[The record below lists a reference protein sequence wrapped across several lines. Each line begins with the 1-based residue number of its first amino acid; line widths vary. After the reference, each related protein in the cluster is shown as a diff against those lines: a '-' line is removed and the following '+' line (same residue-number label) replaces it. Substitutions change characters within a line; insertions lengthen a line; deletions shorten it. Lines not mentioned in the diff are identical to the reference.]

1 MIKPCIAF
9 KEKAE
14 EAVKLYTSIFPNSK
28 IVSVEKAE
36 KATGPVYEGQVLGIE
51 FILDGREFL
60 AFDGGPTFAFSEGNS
75 LMVMCKTQ
83 EEVDR
88 YWTKLTANGGEEGP
102 CGWLKDRFG
111 LSWQIV
117 PEQLTQMLS
126 DKKSGNSQA
135 AMAAMLNMKKLDIS
149 ELEKAYRGARV

>member
-28 IVSVEKAE
+28 IVRVEKAE
-36 KATGPVYEGQVLGIE
+36 HATGPVYEGQVLGIE